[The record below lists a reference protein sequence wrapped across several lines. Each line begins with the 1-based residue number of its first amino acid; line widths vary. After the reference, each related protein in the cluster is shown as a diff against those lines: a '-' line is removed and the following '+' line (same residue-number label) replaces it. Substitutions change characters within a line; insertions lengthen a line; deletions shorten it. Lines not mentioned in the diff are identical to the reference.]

1 MSQLLLVSDHR
12 LFIYLMRDLATL
24 CFRIPDLF
32 SSPKFYVLPNL
43 VGELVE
49 VTELHLV
56 LEDSVKFQVSGSK
69 HLELS
74 AHGVLEACIVSVKS

>member
-56 LEDSVKFQVSGSK
+56 LEDSVKYVPS
-69 HLELS
+69 L
-74 AHGVLEACIVSVKS
+74 